1 MKNFS
6 VEKKC
11 TNYRG
16 RLVIK
21 VENSKLVELFVFD
34 DKNNQILKHPVK
46 EDPEIKTIFMSS
58 IKNKGL
64 QIIPEL
70 EAVDDI

>member
-34 DKNNQILKHPVK
+34 DKNNQILKHSVK

-58 IKNKGL
+58 IKNKRL
-64 QIIPEL
+64 KIIPEL